1 MRLHTYHGLDVR
13 LTGGPDREG
22 GGDGPVVILLHGFG
36 APGDD
41 LVSLWNML
49 RVPDTVRFAFPAAPL
64 QLPGGF
70 PGGRAWW
77 MLDVDRMVRDAASG
91 RGRDLHAVPDGL
103 ATAREQLL
111 AMLDA
116 LDREWG
122 LPADQ
127 VFLGGFS
134 QGAMLACDAMVRSA
148 RPFAG
153 LIILSGSIV
162 AQQEWEERWPQRTG
176 LPVFQSHGTDDP
188 ILPCTTATQLRDTL
202 RRHGLPVTWHEFRGG
217 HEIPLPVLERLGAFL
232 TNPRGAGGEAR

>member
-1 MRLHTYHGLDVR
+1 MRLKTYNTLDVQ

-41 LVSLWNML
+41 LVSLWKML
-49 RVPDTVRFAFPAAPL
+49 RVPETVRFVFPIAPL
-64 QLPGGF
+64 QLHGGF

-77 MLDVDRMVRDAASG
+77 MIDMDRMAHDMASG
-91 RGRDLHAVPDGL
+91 RGRDIHVVPDGL
-103 ATAREQLL
+103 VSAREQLL

-116 LDREWG
+116 LDRDVG
-122 LPADQ
+122 LPANQ

-134 QGAMLACDAMVRSA
+134 QGAMLACDTVVRSS

-153 LIILSGSIV
+153 LIMLSGSII
-162 AQQEWEERWPQRTG
+162 AQQAWEERWPLRTG

-188 ILPCTTATQLRDTL
+188 ILPYDTATQLRDTL

-217 HEIPLPVLERLGAFL
+217 HEIPFPVLDRLGSFL
-232 TNPRGAGGEAR
+232 TNPRESS